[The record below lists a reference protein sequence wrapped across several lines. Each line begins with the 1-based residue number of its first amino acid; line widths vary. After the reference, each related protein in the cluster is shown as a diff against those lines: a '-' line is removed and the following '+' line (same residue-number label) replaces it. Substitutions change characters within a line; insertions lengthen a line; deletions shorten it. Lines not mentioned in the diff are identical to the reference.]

1 MTVMSTEK
9 YNRAARLLHWISAA
23 VIIWASLAGILVG
36 ILDKHSVVRAWLA
49 GFNVSLTTAFTPLF
63 VLRAVNA
70 LRSGKPASLDVPRWQ
85 QRAAHF
91 AHALLYALTSIA
103 LASGFLMMDHG
114 IDVFGLFT
122 LANPLS
128 DPDWNGVFYGVHR
141 VSCTALFLLVVVHV
155 AAVVHH
161 HRAGR
166 PVLER
171 MSLGNGAQNVTQV
184 SHTCR
189 PV

>member
-1 MTVMSTEK
+1 MSTEK
-9 YNRAARLLHWISAA
+9 YNRTARLLHWISAA
-23 VIIWASLAGILVG
+23 VIIWASLAGMLVG
-36 ILDKHSVVRAWLA
+36 ILDKHS
-49 GFNVSLTTAFTPLF
+49 
-63 VLRAVNA
+63 
-70 LRSGKPASLDVPRWQ
+70 
-85 QRAAHF
+85 

-114 IDVFGLFT
+114 IGVFGLFT

-141 VSCTALFLLVVVHV
+141 ASCTALFLLVVVHV

-166 PVLER
+166 PVLKR
-171 MSLGNGAQNVTQV
+171 MSLGNGTQNVTQV